1 MITLQKEE
9 IARSLKTADKKR
21 PPGSAETTDTG
32 MRRFLRAYGL
42 SLFTKNENNLFLE
55 TEKPIC
61 NINDSNTFILIFVV
75 SSTGN
80 YHFGISI
87 PDL

>member
-1 MITLQKEE
+1 MSLNPFIGSMIIEL
-9 IARSLKTADKKR
+9 SSKTNAGIL
-21 PPGSAETTDTG
+21 PIT
-32 MRRFLRAYGL
+32 YNL
-42 SLFTKNENNLFLE
+42 SLFTKNEKNLFLE
-55 TEKPIC
+55 TEQPIC

-87 PDL
+87 LDL